1 MARLGLRGRTSTS
14 PGTASKVPIDKAATD
29 PSEAVRSSLAGLSV
43 RDPDKA
49 ATDPSEEARSSLVG
63 LSVRDPS
70 DTGVTAARS
79 ARKTAEAG
87 CLLAPL
93 LRRAAARC
101 EARIEHLVSLKP
113 GEYPPG
119 VALGELQLEGAQL
132 QAMARLWPPL
142 HAILEA
148 HATAQEWLEASAG
161 AAGGAA
167 AAAGGAAAALWR
179 SSGGGKAKG
188 VRFSSYDGSHLRP
201 PHWGDEAMGE
211 EAGFLGDDG
220 RGARRSA
227 AAAAARSESD
237 EAIAR
242 LQPLA
247 VQTAAWHR
255 IAAPLAT
262 ERRALL
268 RLLREALATACD
280 EARAAPTLR
289 AFVLGELARLE
300 AGGALLGGRLSSL
313 LRSAVR
319 QQLRKLFEAEGDGA
333 ARGAAMTASVPRG
346 RGVGFLKDVD
356 SAARVLSNALYEYHQ
371 LRPAALEPQA
381 RALFQRAQHQRD
393 AAALQAVRAMPDAA
407 ATRLLTFAEAHAA
420 LRHWLPMIRA
430 EPADGVPPT
439 TADPA
444 WARLTELLHMAREA
458 HCDDETLFLPL
469 LDTAAFQAQLAAELA
484 AAVAIQWCLD
494 WTPAQEPA
502 NKRTRAAGAAA
513 GAAAA
518 LEELGSS

>member
-14 PGTASKVPIDKAATD
+14 PPPAVVAAPATASEVPIDEAATD
-29 PSEAVRSSLAGLSV
+29 VSEAVRSSLAGLS
-43 RDPDKA
+43 
-49 ATDPSEEARSSLVG
+49 L
-63 LSVRDPS
+63 RDPS
-70 DTGVTAARS
+70 DTEVAAARS
-79 ARKTAEAG
+79 ARKAAKAG
-87 CLLAPL
+87 CRVAPL
-93 LRRAAARC
+93 LRRAAALC
-101 EARIEHLVSLKP
+101 EARIDRLVSLEP

-119 VALGELQLEGAQL
+119 VALGELQLEGEQL
-132 QAMARLWPPL
+132 QAMATLWPPL
-142 HAILEA
+142 RATLEA

-167 AAAGGAAAALWR
+167 AAGGPTAAAASRR
-179 SSGGGKAKG
+179 SPGGSKAKG
-188 VRFSSYDGSHLRP
+188 VRFSSYDGSHLQP
-201 PHWGDEAMGE
+201 PHWGDEAMGD
-211 EAGFLGDDG
+211 EAMGDGAAAFLGDDG
-220 RGARRSA
+220 RGAAQRS

-255 IAAPLAT
+255 LAAPLST
-262 ERRALL
+262 ERRTLL
-268 RLLREALATACD
+268 RLLREALGAACD
-280 EARAAPTLR
+280 EAGTAATLR
-289 AFVLGELARLE
+289 TFVHAELARLE

-346 RGVGFLKDVD
+346 RGIGFLKDVD

-381 RALFQRAQHQRD
+381 RALFQRAQQQRD
-393 AAALQAVRAMPDAA
+393 ASALQAVRAMPDAA
-407 ATRLLTFAEAHAA
+407 AVRLLTFAEAHAT
-420 LRHWLPMIRA
+420 LRHVLPMLCA
-430 EPADGVPPT
+430 EPADGASPA

-444 WARLTELLHMAREA
+444 WARLTALLRMAREA
-458 HCDDETLFLPL
+458 RCDDEALFLPL
-469 LDTAAFQAQLAAELA
+469 LDIVAFQAQLASEVSS
-484 AAVAIQWCLD
+484 AVAIQWCLD

-518 LEELGSS
+518 LEELGSSDANQA